1 MRKLSL
7 LGQTIKMV
15 IIGFCPFPEVR
26 VRSVY
31 LMMSLQIYGDR
42 ALKAVISEGGLMEGK
57 EGGGWDAGNILD
69 LDAGGNCE
77 DYLQANFYKCKNV
90 SSYIL
95 KIYVVHCEHYISIN

>member
-1 MRKLSL
+1 
-7 LGQTIKMV
+7 
-15 IIGFCPFPEVR
+15 
-26 VRSVY
+26 
-31 LMMSLQIYGDR
+31 
-42 ALKAVISEGGLMEGK
+42 MEGK

-69 LDAGGNCE
+69 LDAGGNYE